1 MHFGARPLGEP
12 AAISSYLYTSVWYSL
27 PKRPGSRN
35 AFAVSPSTVD
45 MANDGSN
52 GSPFSQKLEVPE
64 ALTFDDVLLR
74 PKESRVEPD
83 EADVSTRVS
92 SNVELTI
99 PVLSAAMDTVTES
112 GLAIA
117 MAREGGLG
125 VLHRN
130 MSVEETAAEVERVK
144 RADELVIRR
153 ENVVTASPDQPV
165 REVDAMMEHEGVS
178 GAPVVDEDD
187 AVLGIISG
195 TDIRPYLEVGE
206 SDAVSEAMTDEVIT
220 ASEDIDAREA
230 LELMYDHKIERV
242 PVVDDDDRLVGL
254 VTMQG
259 VLARRE
265 HTDAARDE
273 SGSLLIGVAV
283 GPFEE
288 ERAVAADEAGADV
301 VFIDCAHA
309 HNLNVLDSARAIK
322 AEVDAD
328 VVVGNVGTREAAEAA
343 VDFADGLKV
352 GIGPGSICTT
362 RVVSGAG
369 MPQITAVAQV
379 ADVAQREDVPVIAD
393 GGIRYS
399 GDAIK
404 AIAAGADAV
413 MLGSYF
419 AGTDEA
425 PGRVIT
431 MNGKRYK
438 QYRGMG
444 SVGAMSEGGGD
455 RYLKDAEEDEEF
467 VPEGV
472 EAATPYKGPLSSE
485 LHQLVGGMRSG
496 MGYVG
501 AETLTDFKE
510 RAEFVRVSQAGQT
523 EGHPHDVTITDEA
536 PNYSPE

>member
-1 MHFGARPLGEP
+1 
-12 AAISSYLYTSVWYSL
+12 
-27 PKRPGSRN
+27 
-35 AFAVSPSTVD
+35 
-45 MANDGSN
+45 MANDSE
-52 GSPFSQKLEVPE
+52 PFSEKLRVPE

-83 EADVSTRVS
+83 EADTATRVS
-92 SNVELTI
+92 KSVELTV

-112 GLAIA
+112 DMAIA
-117 MAREGGLG
+117 MARQGGLG

-130 MSVEETAAEVERVK
+130 MNADEMATEIERVK
-144 RADELVIRR
+144 RADELIIRD
-153 ENVVTASPDQPV
+153 VVTASPSQTV
-165 REVDAMMEHEGVS
+165 REVDEMMERQGVS
-178 GAPVVDEDD
+178 GAPVVDDD
-187 AVLGIISG
+187 TDEVLGIISG

-206 SDAVSEAMTDEVIT
+206 DDAVTDAMTDEVVT
-220 ASEDIDAREA
+220 APEDVTPREA

-242 PVVDDDDRLVGL
+242 PIVDDENRLVGL

-259 VLARRE
+259 ILQRRE
-265 HTDAARDE
+265 YDQAARADD
-273 SGSLLIGVAV
+273 GSLRCGAAV
-283 GPFEE
+283 GPFEMD
-288 ERAVAADEAGADV
+288 RAQVADEAGVDIL
-301 VFIDCAHA
+301 FIDCAHA
-309 HNLNVLDSARAIK
+309 HNANVIESAREIK

-328 VVVGNVGTREAAEAA
+328 VVVGNIGTREAAEAV
-343 VDFADGLKV
+343 VDFADGVKV

-362 RVVSGAG
+362 RVVTGAG
-369 MPQITAVAQV
+369 MPQITAVSQV
-379 ADVAQREDVPVIAD
+379 ADVASQHDVPVIAD

-431 MNGKRYK
+431 MNGKKYK

-444 SVGAMSEGGGD
+444 SVGAMNEGGGE
-455 RYLKDAEEDEEF
+455 RYLKDDEEGEEF

-472 EAATPYKGPLSSE
+472 EAATPYKGSLASE
-485 LHQLVGGMRSG
+485 LHQLVGGMQSG

-501 AETLTDFKE
+501 AATIPEFKE
-510 RAEFVRVSQAGQT
+510 RAEFVRVSAAGQQ
-523 EGHPHDVTITDEA
+523 ESHPHDVMITDEA
-536 PNYSPE
+536 PNYSPDS

>member
-1 MHFGARPLGEP
+1 MA
-12 AAISSYLYTSVWYSL
+12 S
-27 PKRPGSRN
+27 N
-35 AFAVSPSTVD
+35 AFLD
-45 MANDGSN
+45 
-52 GSPFSQKLEVPE
+52 KLDVPE

-83 EADVSTRVS
+83 DANLSTRVS
-92 SNVELTI
+92 TNVELNV

-112 GLAIA
+112 DLAIE
-117 MAREGGLG
+117 MARQGGLG

-130 MSVEETAAEVERVK
+130 MDVPAMVEAIERVK
-144 RADELVIRR
+144 RADELIIRD
-153 ENVVTASPDQPV
+153 VVTANPEQTV
-165 REVDAMMEHEGVS
+165 RDVDAMMEHEGVS
-178 GAPVVDEDD
+178 GAPVINDEGE
-187 AVLGIISG
+187 VLGIISG

-206 SDAVSEAMTDEVIT
+206 RDAVREAMTDEVIT
-220 ASEDIDAREA
+220 APEDVSAREA
-230 LELMYDHKIERV
+230 LELMYEHKIERV
-242 PVVDDDDRLVGL
+242 PIVDGDNRLQGL

-259 VLARRE
+259 ILQRRE
-265 HTDAARDE
+265 YGDAIHDE
-273 SGSLLIGVAV
+273 NDRLRVGVAV
-283 GPFEE
+283 GPFDD

-301 VFIDCAHA
+301 LFIDCAHA
-309 HNLNVLDSARAIK
+309 HNLNVIDSARAIT
-322 AEVDAD
+322 ENVEAD
-328 VVVGNVGTREAAEAA
+328 VVVGNVGTREAAEAI
-343 VDFADGLKV
+343 VGFADGLKV

-362 RVVSGAG
+362 RIVSGSG

-379 ADVAQREDVPVIAD
+379 ADVAADRGVPVIAD

-404 AIAAGADAV
+404 SIAAGADAV

-444 SVGAMSEGGGD
+444 SVGAMRSGGGD
-455 RYLKDAEEDEEF
+455 RYLKDDPEEEEEY

-472 EAATPYKGPLSSE
+472 EAATPYKGSLESE
-485 LHQLVGGMRSG
+485 LHQLTGGMKSG

-501 AETLTDFKE
+501 AGTVPEFKE
-510 RAEFVRVSQAGQT
+510 RAEFVRVSSAGQA
-523 EGHPHDVTITDEA
+523 EGHAHDVVITDEA
-536 PNYSPE
+536 PNYSPTQE

>member
-1 MHFGARPLGEP
+1 ME
-12 AAISSYLYTSVWYSL
+12 
-27 PKRPGSRN
+27 
-35 AFAVSPSTVD
+35 D
-45 MANDGSN
+45 DQ
-52 GSPFSQKLEVPE
+52 PFSEKLRVPE

-83 EADVSTRVS
+83 EADTSTRVS
-92 SNVELTI
+92 KHVSLTI
-99 PVLSAAMDTVTES
+99 PILSAAMDTVTEAP
-112 GLAIA
+112 LAIE
-117 MAREGGLG
+117 MARQGGLG

-130 MSVEETAAEVERVK
+130 MDVEETAAHVEQVK
-144 RADELVIRR
+144 RADELIIRD
-153 ENVVTASPDQPV
+153 VVTASPDMTV
-165 REVDAMMEHEGVS
+165 EEVDAMMGRNGVS

-187 AVLGIISG
+187 EVLGIISG
-195 TDIRPYLEVGE
+195 TDIRPYLGIH
-206 SDAVSEAMTDEVIT
+206 SDDPVREAMTDEVVT
-220 ASEDIDAREA
+220 ATEDIEAREA
-230 LELMYDHKIERV
+230 LELMYEHKIERV
-242 PVVDDDDRLVGL
+242 PIVDDDNHLTGL
-254 VTMQG
+254 VTMRG
-259 VLARRE
+259 ILSRRE
-265 HTDAARDE
+265 YDAAARDE
-273 SGSLLIGVAV
+273 DGRLVAGVAV
-283 GPFEE
+283 GPFEMD
-288 ERAVAADEAGADV
+288 RALAADEAGADV

-309 HNLNVLDSARAIK
+309 HNLNVLDSAREIK

-328 VVVGNVGTREAAEAA
+328 VVVGNIGTREAAEAA

-369 MPQITAVAQV
+369 MPQISAVAEV

-431 MNGKRYK
+431 MNGKKYK

-455 RYLKDAEEDEEF
+455 RYLKDAEEDEDF

-472 EAATPYKGPLSSE
+472 EAATPYKGSLESE

-501 AETLTDFKE
+501 AETIPGFKE
-510 RAEFVRVSQAGQT
+510 RAEFVRVSSAGQT
-523 EGHPHDVTITDEA
+523 EGHPHDVMITDEA
-536 PNYSPE
+536 PNYSPNE

>member
-1 MHFGARPLGEP
+1 
-12 AAISSYLYTSVWYSL
+12 
-27 PKRPGSRN
+27 
-35 AFAVSPSTVD
+35 
-45 MANDGSN
+45 MASDE
-52 GSPFSQKLEVPE
+52 PFSEKLRVPE

-83 EADVSTRVS
+83 DADMATRVS
-92 SNVELTI
+92 TNVTLNI
-99 PVLSAAMDTVTES
+99 PVLSAAMDTVTEAE
-112 GLAIA
+112 LAIE

-130 MSVEETAAEVERVK
+130 MTVEETAEHVETVK
-144 RADELVIRR
+144 RADELIIRD
-153 ENVVTASPDQPV
+153 VVTASPEQTV
-165 REVDAMMEHEGVS
+165 REVDRMMGREGVS
-178 GAPVVDEDD
+178 GAPVVDDD
-187 AVLGIISG
+187 DVVLGIISG
-195 TDIRPYLEVGE
+195 TDIRPYLEVGDRDE
-206 SDAVSEAMTDEVIT
+206 VREAMTDEVIT
-220 ASEDIDAREA
+220 AGEDVTAREA
-230 LELMYDHKIERV
+230 LELMYEHKIERV
-242 PVVDDDDRLVGL
+242 PIVDEEERLTGL

-259 VLARRE
+259 ILARRE
-265 HTDAARDE
+265 YDNAARASD
-273 SGSLLIGVAV
+273 GSLVVGVAV
-283 GPFEE
+283 GPFETD
-288 ERAVAADEAGADV
+288 RALAADEAGADI

-309 HNLNVLDSARAIK
+309 HNLDVIDSAREIK
-322 AEVDAD
+322 AQVDAD
-328 VVVGNVGTREAAEAA
+328 VVVGNVGTREAAEAI

-362 RVVSGAG
+362 RVVSGSG
-369 MPQITAVAQV
+369 MPQITAVAEV
-379 ADVAQREDVPVIAD
+379 ADVATQHDVPVIAD

-444 SVGAMSEGGGD
+444 SVGAMKSGGGD
-455 RYLKDAEEDEEF
+455 RYLKDDPEDEEY

-472 EAATPYKGPLSSE
+472 EAATPYKGSLESE
-485 LHQLVGGMRSG
+485 LHQLVGGMQSG

-501 AETLTDFKE
+501 AETIPEFKE
-510 RAEFVRVSQAGQT
+510 RSEFVRVSSAGQT
-523 EGHPHDVTITDEA
+523 ESHAHDVVITDEA
-536 PNYSPE
+536 PNYSPDN

>member
-1 MHFGARPLGEP
+1 MA
-12 AAISSYLYTSVWYSL
+12 S
-27 PKRPGSRN
+27 N
-35 AFAVSPSTVD
+35 AFLD
-45 MANDGSN
+45 
-52 GSPFSQKLEVPE
+52 KLDVPE

-83 EADVSTRVS
+83 DADLSTRVS
-92 SNVELTI
+92 TNVSLNA

-112 GLAIA
+112 ELAIE
-117 MAREGGLG
+117 MARQGGLG

-130 MSVEETAAEVERVK
+130 MNVERMIESIERVK
-144 RADELVIRR
+144 RADELIIRD
-153 ENVVTASPDQPV
+153 VVTASPEQTV
-165 REVDAMMEHEGVS
+165 QEVDQMMEHEGVS
-178 GAPVVDEDD
+178 GAPVIDENEE
-187 AVLGIISG
+187 VLGIISG

-206 SDAVSEAMTDEVIT
+206 RDAVREAMTDEVIT
-220 ASEDIDAREA
+220 APEDVSAREA

-242 PVVDDDDRLVGL
+242 PIVDVDNHLLGL

-259 VLARRE
+259 ILQRRE
-265 HTDAARDE
+265 YSDAIHDADE
-273 SGSLLIGVAV
+273 RLRVGVAV

-301 VFIDCAHA
+301 LFIDCAHA
-309 HNLNVLDSARAIK
+309 HNMNVIDSARAI
-322 AEVDAD
+322 ERTVEAD
-328 VVVGNVGTREAAEAA
+328 VVVGNIGTREAAEAI

-369 MPQITAVAQV
+369 MPQITAVAEV
-379 ADVAQREDVPVIAD
+379 ADVAARHDVPVIAD

-404 AIAAGADAV
+404 SIAAGADAV

-444 SVGAMSEGGGD
+444 SVGAMRSGGGD
-455 RYLKDAEEDEEF
+455 RYLKDEPDEEDEY

-472 EAATPYKGPLSSE
+472 EAATPYKGSLESE
-485 LHQLVGGMRSG
+485 LHQMTGGMKSG

-501 AETLTDFKE
+501 AESIPNFKE
-510 RAEFVRVSQAGQT
+510 RAEFVRVSSAGQA
-523 EGHPHDVTITDEA
+523 EGHAHDVVITDEA
-536 PNYSPE
+536 PNYSPTGE

>member
-1 MHFGARPLGEP
+1 
-12 AAISSYLYTSVWYSL
+12 
-27 PKRPGSRN
+27 
-35 AFAVSPSTVD
+35 
-45 MANDGSN
+45 MATDSGR
-52 GSPFSQKLEVPE
+52 FSAKLDVPE

-83 EADVSTRVS
+83 DADLSTRVS
-92 SNVELTI
+92 KSVELTV

-112 GLAIA
+112 DLAIA

-130 MSVEETAAEVERVK
+130 MTVEETAAEVERVK
-144 RADELVIRR
+144 RAHELVIRR
-153 ENVVTASPDQPV
+153 ENVVTVSPDDTV
-165 REVDAMMEHEGVS
+165 READAVMERQGVS
-178 GAPVVDEDD
+178 GAPVVDDD
-187 AVLGIISG
+187 DTVLGIISG

-206 SDAVSEAMTDEVIT
+206 DDAVREAMTDEVIT
-220 ASEDIDAREA
+220 APEDVEAREA

-242 PVVDDDDRLVGL
+242 PIVDDDRLVGL

-259 VLARRE
+259 ILQRRE
-265 HTDAARDE
+265 HEEAARDE
-273 SGSLLIGVAV
+273 DGRLLAGVAV

-288 ERAVAADEAGADV
+288 ERAVAADEADV
-301 VFIDCAHA
+301 DVIFIDCAHA
-309 HNLNVLDSARAIK
+309 HNLNVLDSAEAIK
-322 AEVDAD
+322 GTVDAD

-369 MPQITAVAQV
+369 MPQMTAVAEV
-379 ADVAQREDVPVIAD
+379 ADVAADHGVPVIAD

-404 AIAAGADAV
+404 ALAAGADAV

-431 MNGKRYK
+431 MNGKKYK

-444 SVGAMSEGGGD
+444 SVGAMKSGGGD
-455 RYLKDAEEDEEF
+455 RYLKEEDEDEEF

-472 EAATPYKGPLSSE
+472 EAATPYKGSLASE
-485 LHQLVGGMRSG
+485 LHQLTGGMRSG

-501 AETLTDFKE
+501 AETVPDLHE
-510 RAEFVRVSQAGQT
+510 RAEFVRVSAAGQS
-523 EGHPHDVTITDEA
+523 ESHPHDVMITDEA
-536 PNYSPE
+536 PNYSPDE

>member
-1 MHFGARPLGEP
+1 
-12 AAISSYLYTSVWYSL
+12 
-27 PKRPGSRN
+27 
-35 AFAVSPSTVD
+35 
-45 MANDGSN
+45 MAKNDAD
-52 GSPFSQKLEVPE
+52 PFSEKLRVPE

-74 PKESRVEPD
+74 PMESRVEPD
-83 EADVSTRVS
+83 SADVSTRVS
-92 SNVELTI
+92 RNVELNI
-99 PVLSAAMDTVTES
+99 PILSAAMDTVTEADM
-112 GLAIA
+112 AIG

-125 VLHRN
+125 VLHQN
-130 MSVEETAAEVERVK
+130 MTTAEMEASIAQVK

-153 ENVVTASPDQPV
+153 ENVVTASPEQTVND
-165 REVDAMMEHEGVS
+165 VDAMMEREGVS
-178 GAPVVDEDD
+178 GAPVVDDD
-187 AVLGIISG
+187 DTVLGIISG

-206 SDAVSEAMTDEVIT
+206 SDEVREAMTDEVVT
-220 ASEDIDAREA
+220 ATEDVSARDA

-242 PVVDDDDRLVGL
+242 PIVDDEEHLVGL

-259 VLARRE
+259 ILARRE
-265 HTDAARDE
+265 NENAARDE
-273 SGSLLIGVAV
+273 GGRLRVGVAV
-283 GPFEE
+283 GPFDD
-288 ERAVAADEAGADV
+288 ERAVTADEAGADV
-301 VFIDCAHA
+301 LFIDCAHA
-309 HNLNVLDSARAIK
+309 HNLNVIDSAKAI
-322 AEVDAD
+322 AETVDAD
-328 VVVGNVGTREAAEAA
+328 VVVGNVGTKEAAEAV
-343 VDFADGLKV
+343 VDFADGVKV

-379 ADVAQREDVPVIAD
+379 ADVASQADVPVIAD

-431 MNGKRYK
+431 MNGKKYK

-444 SVGAMSEGGGD
+444 SVGAMQSGGGE
-455 RYLKDAEEDEEF
+455 RYLKEENDEEF

-472 EAATPYKGPLSSE
+472 EAATPYTGTLASE
-485 LHQLVGGMRSG
+485 LHQLVGGMQSG

-501 AETLTDFKE
+501 AETIPGFKE
-510 RAEFVRVSQAGQT
+510 RAEFVRVSSAGQT
-523 EGHPHDVTITDEA
+523 EGHPHDVMITDEA
-536 PNYSPE
+536 PNYSPNE

>member
-1 MHFGARPLGEP
+1 
-12 AAISSYLYTSVWYSL
+12 
-27 PKRPGSRN
+27 
-35 AFAVSPSTVD
+35 
-45 MANDGSN
+45 MANDVPEAE
-52 GSPFSQKLEVPE
+52 PFSEKLRVPE

-74 PKESRVEPD
+74 PAESRVEPD
-83 EADVSTRVS
+83 AADVSTHVS
-92 SNVELTI
+92 RNVELNI
-99 PVLSAAMDTVTES
+99 PILSAAMDTVTE
-112 GLAIA
+112 GEMAIG

-130 MSVEETAAEVERVK
+130 MDDERMVAEIRRVK

-153 ENVVTASPDQPV
+153 DDVVTASPTQTI
-165 REVDAMMEHEGVS
+165 REVDAMMEREGVS
-178 GAPVVDEDD
+178 GAPVVDGDD
-187 AVLGIISG
+187 TVLGIISG
-195 TDIRPYLEVGE
+195 TDIRPYLEVG
-206 SDAVSEAMTDEVIT
+206 DADQVREAMTDEVIT
-220 ASEDIDAREA
+220 APREVEAREA

-242 PVVDDDDRLVGL
+242 PIVDDADRLVGL

-259 VLARRE
+259 ILQRRE
-265 HTDAARDE
+265 HENAARDDT
-273 SGSLLIGVAV
+273 GRLRVGVAV
-283 GPFEE
+283 GPFET
-288 ERAVAADEAGADV
+288 ERAAAADDAGADV
-301 VFIDCAHA
+301 LFIDCAHA
-309 HNLNVLDSARAIK
+309 HNLDVLDSARDIK
-322 AEVDAD
+322 SSVDAD

-369 MPQITAVAQV
+369 MPQITAVAEV
-379 ADVAQREDVPVIAD
+379 ADVAAPEGVPVIAD

-419 AGTDEA
+419 AGTEEA

-431 MNGKRYK
+431 MNGKKYK

-444 SVGAMSEGGGD
+444 SVGAMKSGGGE
-455 RYLKDAEEDEEF
+455 RYLKEADGDEEF

-472 EAATPYKGPLSSE
+472 EAATPYKGTLASE
-485 LHQLVGGMRSG
+485 LYQLVGGMRSG

-501 AETLTDFKE
+501 AATIPAFKE
-510 RAEFVRVSQAGQT
+510 RSEFVRVSSAGQT
-523 EGHPHDVTITDEA
+523 EGHPHDVMITDEA
-536 PNYSPE
+536 PNYSPNRD

>member
-1 MHFGARPLGEP
+1 
-12 AAISSYLYTSVWYSL
+12 
-27 PKRPGSRN
+27 
-35 AFAVSPSTVD
+35 
-45 MANDGSN
+45 MAKNDAD
-52 GSPFSQKLEVPE
+52 PFSEKLRVPE

-74 PKESRVEPD
+74 PMESRVEPD
-83 EADVSTRVS
+83 TADVSTRVS
-92 SNVELTI
+92 RNVELNI
-99 PVLSAAMDTVTES
+99 PILSAAMDTVTEADM
-112 GLAIA
+112 AIG

-125 VLHRN
+125 VLHQN
-130 MSVEETAAEVERVK
+130 MTTAEMEASIAQVK

-153 ENVVTASPDQPV
+153 ENVVTASPEQTVND
-165 REVDAMMEHEGVS
+165 VDAMMEREGVS
-178 GAPVVDEDD
+178 GAPVVDDD
-187 AVLGIISG
+187 DTVLGIISG

-206 SDAVSEAMTDEVIT
+206 SDEVREAMTDEVVT
-220 ASEDIDAREA
+220 ATEDVSARDA

-242 PVVDDDDRLVGL
+242 PIVDDEDHLVGL

-259 VLARRE
+259 ILARRE
-265 HTDAARDE
+265 NENAARDE
-273 SGSLLIGVAV
+273 SGRLRVGVAV
-283 GPFEE
+283 GPFDD
-288 ERAVAADEAGADV
+288 ERAVTADEAGADV
-301 VFIDCAHA
+301 LFIDCAHA
-309 HNLNVLDSARAIK
+309 HNLNVIDSAKAI
-322 AEVDAD
+322 AETVDAD
-328 VVVGNVGTREAAEAA
+328 VVVGNVGTKEAAEA
-343 VDFADGLKV
+343 VVGFADGVKV

-379 ADVAQREDVPVIAD
+379 ADVASQADVPVIAD

-431 MNGKRYK
+431 MNGKKYK

-444 SVGAMSEGGGD
+444 SVGAMQSGGGE
-455 RYLKDAEEDEEF
+455 RYLKEENDEEF

-472 EAATPYKGPLSSE
+472 EAATPYTGTLASE
-485 LHQLVGGMRSG
+485 LHQLVGGMQSG

-501 AETLTDFKE
+501 AETIPGFKE
-510 RAEFVRVSQAGQT
+510 RAEFVRVSSAGQT
-523 EGHPHDVTITDEA
+523 EGHPHDVMITDEA
-536 PNYSPE
+536 PNYSPNE